1 MTLEF
6 IVKDQ
11 RWAVLLEEA
20 QDTLT
25 DLYLTLLSDH
35 NINQENVEISVMLTD
50 DAEIQDLNHRY
61 RNKDQATDVLSFQQY
76 EDIDTIQAALSLHKI
91 SLGDIILSYDT
102 LVKNAESQKK
112 SHGNH
117 FIHLFVHGM
126 LHLLGYD
133 HEHNEEAHEMEQ
145 CEIKLLA
152 GYGISDPYRIG

>member
-1 MTLEF
+1 
-6 IVKDQ
+6 
-11 RWAVLLEEA
+11 
-20 QDTLT
+20 
-25 DLYLTLLSDH
+25 
-35 NINQENVEISVMLTD
+35 MLTD

-102 LVKNAESQKK
+102 LVKDAESQKK
-112 SHGNH
+112 SYGNH

-145 CEIKLLA
+145 YEIKLLA